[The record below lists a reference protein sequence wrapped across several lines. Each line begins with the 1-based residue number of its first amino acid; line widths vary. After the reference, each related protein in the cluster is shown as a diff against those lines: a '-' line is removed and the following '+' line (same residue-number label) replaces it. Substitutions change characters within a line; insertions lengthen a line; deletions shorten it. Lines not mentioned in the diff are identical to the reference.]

1 MSKVFAGLIGIE
13 AVLVVAGIAVASAA
27 PMGAKMG
34 AQKTASDGTP
44 INACALL
51 SHKEVEDVV
60 GKKVTEGTRQDE
72 GVIADNPF
80 VTTGTYSSTCFW
92 QVVNPDL
99 APDPDLPMHGASFI
113 ILNAMQWPDGPDGA
127 HRFLQGFH
135 DAAKNGDIPHE
146 PIAVQVKEEALWWGD
161 GVAGRVR
168 DRSYG
173 ISVHIVGNS
182 KPQEQQHE
190 EALARKIAPRL

>member
-1 MSKVFAGLIGIE
+1 MANVFAGLIGVE
-13 AVLVVAGIAVASAA
+13 AVLVIAGLAVASAA
-27 PMGAKMG
+27 PADTKKV
-34 AQKTASDGTP
+34 ADDGTP

-51 SHKEVEDVV
+51 SRTEVEDVV
-60 GKKVTEGTRQDE
+60 GKKVSESKRQDE

-80 VTTGTYSSTCFW
+80 VTTGTYSSTCYW
-92 QVVNPDL
+92 QVV
-99 APDPDLPMHGASFI
+99 DPDLTPDPNLPMRGASFV
-113 ILNAMQWPDGPDGA
+113 ILNAMQWPDGPEGA

-135 DAAKNGDIPHE
+135 DAAKNGEIPSE
-146 PIAVQVKEEALWWGD
+146 PVAVEIKEEALWWGD
-161 GVAGRVR
+161 GVAGRIR

-182 KPQEQQHE
+182 KPQEKQHE

>member
-1 MSKVFAGLIGIE
+1 MSKVFAGLMGLE
-13 AVLVVAGIAVASAA
+13 AVLVVAAIAIASAPGVA
-27 PMGAKMG
+27 AMG

-51 SHKEVEDVV
+51 SNAEVEGVV
-60 GKKVTEGTRQDE
+60 GKKVTAGTRQDE

-92 QVVNPDL
+92 QVVDPDL
-99 APDPDLPMHGASFI
+99 APDPNLPMHGASFI

-135 DAAKNGDIPHE
+135 DAAARGEIPHE

-173 ISVHIVGNS
+173 ISVHVVGNS